1 MNDKLSAKNYIGYT
15 FCDTANNLAFC
26 VMGTYLAIYCTDI
39 LGIKGTIVTVI
50 FWIARIWDAINDP
63 IMGTIVQKHK
73 PGKGGKYRPF
83 ILWAGFPLAISAVLV
98 YALAGFPKLTSNETV
113 NIIYVAVTYILY
125 GMIYT
130 VLSVPYG
137 SLAMVM
143 TDKDN
148 ERSNLSVSRAI
159 GGGFG
164 NIPQLLFPTLVMV
177 GGDDGQQMDGKRLF
191 VAMCIIAV
199 AMMSIY
205 FISYAWTKEKP
216 ELILL
221 SSEQVHI
228 TSTLKD
234 VIKDRAFV
242 TMSLIGGLVIAVQL
256 YINTANVYLFKDFY
270 EKSGFGTI
278 YLVISYLPM
287 ALMIPF
293 ANKMIRA
300 WGKKAIC
307 VVGFSISSVAAL
319 ITWLGH
325 FQNIWVYIILAFFVN
340 AGIGFVILEV
350 WAMCGDV
357 VDHQEWVTGKR
368 EEATNFAVFTFM
380 RKMGQALAAIVPML
394 CSFVGYNT
402 DKEFI
407 GKQAP
412 EVIKGMYNVSTFG
425 PFLMIALMLV
435 LILLYP
441 LDKKTTEQMQADLAA
456 RRAVE
461 LDEKE
466 LPEAER
472 LLNSDE

>member
-1 MNDKLSAKNYIGYT
+1 MSRKAAVDLTGNKPAKGDKLSAKNYIGYT
-15 FCDTANNLAFC
+15 ICDTANNLAFS

-39 LGIKGTIVTVI
+39 LGITGTIVTII

-63 IMGTIVQKHK
+63 MMGTIVQKHK
-73 PGKGGKYRPF
+73 PGKGGKYRPY
-83 ILWAGFPLAISAVLV
+83 ILGAGFPLAVSAVLV
-98 YALAGFPKLTSNETV
+98 YTKFTGNLTFNT
-113 NIIYVAVTYILY
+113 IYVAATYILY

-164 NIPQLLFPTLVMV
+164 NLPQLLFPALVMV
-177 GGDDGQQMDGKRLF
+177 GGDDGQQMDGQRLF
-191 VAMCIIAV
+191 YAMCIIAI
-199 AMMSIY
+199 AMMAIY
-205 FISYAWTKEKP
+205 LLSYLWTKEKP
-216 ELILL
+216 ELVQI
-221 SSEQVHI
+221 SNEQVHI

-270 EKSGFGTI
+270 QRSGFGTI

-293 ANKMIRA
+293 SNKMIRK

-307 VVGFSISSVAAL
+307 VVGFAISTAAAF
-319 ITWLGH
+319 ITWIGH
-325 FQNIWVYIILAFFVN
+325 FQNIWVYIVLAFFVN

-394 CSFVGYNT
+394 CSLVGYNT
-402 DKEFI
+402 DKAFI
-407 GKQAP
+407 GNQAP
-412 EVIKGMYNVSTFG
+412 EVIDKMYHVSTLG
-425 PFLMIALMLV
+425 PLVMIALMLV

-441 LDKKTTEQMQADLAA
+441 LDKKTTEKMQAALTEMRAAKLA
-456 RRAVE
+456 E
-461 LDEKE
+461 
-466 LPEAER
+466 
-472 LLNSDE
+472 